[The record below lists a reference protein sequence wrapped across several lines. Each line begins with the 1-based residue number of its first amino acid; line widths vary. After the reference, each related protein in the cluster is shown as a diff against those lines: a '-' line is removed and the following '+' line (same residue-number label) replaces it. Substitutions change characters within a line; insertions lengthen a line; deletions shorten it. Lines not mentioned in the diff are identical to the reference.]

1 MKSGKAIGIGVLS
14 VLAAVMLAG
23 CKGND
28 WDENAEAPRGEITPV
43 SREEGSGTRG
53 AFTELVGL
61 EEDIDGETFDMTTAR
76 SEVTNSTAVTINS
89 VSGNKSAIG
98 YISLGS
104 MNDMIKPLAI
114 DGVMPSIETVKDGS
128 YKIARPFNIVY
139 RDDLSEI
146 GQDFVQ
152 YIMSD
157 QGQSIIEEEGYVS
170 QGSEGKY
177 SPSLDGGGSLSVSGS
192 SSVEPVMEKLAEE
205 YEVLNPDV
213 NIEVQVSDSTTGV
226 STVLEGVTDIGMA
239 SRNLNDSE
247 VQAGAIPKVIAMDG
261 IVVIVNKQNPLEEL
275 TTDQLRA
282 IYSGEAKNWEDI
294 L

>member
-177 SPSLDGGGSLSVSGS
+177 SASLDGGGSLSVSGS

-261 IVVIVNKQNPLEEL
+261 IVVIVNKQNPLDEL

>member
-177 SPSLDGGGSLSVSGS
+177 SASLDGGGSLSVSGS

-226 STVLEGVTDIGMA
+226 STVLEGVTVFGMA
-239 SRNLNDSE
+239 SE
-247 VQAGAIPKVIAMDG
+247 I
-261 IVVIVNKQNPLEEL
+261 
-275 TTDQLRA
+275 
-282 IYSGEAKNWEDI
+282 
-294 L
+294 

>member
-43 SREEGSGTRG
+43 
-53 AFTELVGL
+53 
-61 EEDIDGETFDMTTAR
+61 DMTTAR

-146 GQDFVQ
+146 GQ
-152 YIMSD
+152 
-157 QGQSIIEEEGYVS
+157 SIIEEEGYVS

-177 SPSLDGGGSLSVSGS
+177 SASLDGGGSLSVSGS

>member
-157 QGQSIIEEEGYVS
+157 QGQSIIGEEGYVS

-177 SPSLDGGGSLSVSGS
+177 SASLDGGGSLSVSGS

>member
-139 RDDLSEI
+139 IDDLSEI

-177 SPSLDGGGSLSVSGS
+177 SASLDGGGSLSVSGS

>member
-1 MKSGKAIGIGVLS
+1 MYKRQ
-14 VLAAVMLAG
+14 
-23 CKGND
+23 GND

-177 SPSLDGGGSLSVSGS
+177 SASLDGGGSLSVSGS

>member
-1 MKSGKAIGIGVLS
+1 
-14 VLAAVMLAG
+14 
-23 CKGND
+23 
-28 WDENAEAPRGEITPV
+28 
-43 SREEGSGTRG
+43 
-53 AFTELVGL
+53 
-61 EEDIDGETFDMTTAR
+61 
-76 SEVTNSTAVTINS
+76 
-89 VSGNKSAIG
+89 
-98 YISLGS
+98 
-104 MNDMIKPLAI
+104 
-114 DGVMPSIETVKDGS
+114 MPSIETVKDGS

-177 SPSLDGGGSLSVSGS
+177 SASLDGGGSLSVSGS

>member
-177 SPSLDGGGSLSVSGS
+177 SASLDGGGSLSVSGS

-239 SRNLNDSE
+239 SRNLND
-247 VQAGAIPKVIAMDG
+247 G

>member
-104 MNDMIKPLAI
+104 LNDMIKPLAI

-177 SPSLDGGGSLSVSGS
+177 SASLDGGGSLSVSGS